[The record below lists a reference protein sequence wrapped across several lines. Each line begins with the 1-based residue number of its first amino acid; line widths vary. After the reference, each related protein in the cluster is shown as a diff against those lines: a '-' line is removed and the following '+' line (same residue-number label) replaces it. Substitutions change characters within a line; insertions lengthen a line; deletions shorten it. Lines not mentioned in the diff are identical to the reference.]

1 MWENSGSSQGK
12 HLTISGLH
20 PSIGVGRMRRTL
32 TFRAIGLAAVPFFL
46 LLLFLPSILQSQ
58 DLAKRLFLK
67 DGSYQS
73 VSKYEIKGDRVRY
86 LSAERG
92 EWEELPK
99 SMVDWPATE
108 KYEKD
113 RAAGAPTPEAAALDK
128 DFEADRQAE
137 EALSPH
143 VLPGLQLPEE
153 GGVFLLDT
161 YQSKPELVPIDQ
173 RGSAVN
179 KNTKGNILRAA
190 VNPVASAHQTVE
202 VPGKHAPVQ
211 SHVGVPALY
220 INIDRNAEQPES
232 ETPAS
237 STPAPENLPPDE
249 RFRIIRLETKGE
261 KRVVGD
267 IKIAVYGKI
276 SQDAKFVPSTVQP
289 MTGGWAK
296 LTPTEP
302 LPTGEY
308 AVVEML
314 GKQGMNLYVW
324 DFGVN
329 PNAQANTVAFKPDPS
344 AQSKPDK
351 PIELQK
357 REKK

>member
-1 MWENSGSSQGK
+1 
-12 HLTISGLH
+12 
-20 PSIGVGRMRRTL
+20 MRRV
-32 TFRAIGLAAVPFFL
+32 FRSRILALIVPL
-46 LLLFLPSILQSQ
+46 LIVCVPPVPVRAQ
-58 DLAKRLFLK
+58 DLAKRLYLT

-73 VSKYEIKGDRVRY
+73 VTKYEIKGERVRY

-108 KYEKD
+108 KYAKE
-113 RAAGAPTPEAAALDK
+113 RAAGGAPPEAAALEK
-128 DFEADRQAE
+128 EIEAERAEE

-161 YQSKPELVPIDQ
+161 YEGNPELVPIEQ
-173 RGSAVN
+173 RGGSIN
-179 KNTKGNILRAA
+179 KNVKRNVLRSA

-202 VPGKHAPVQ
+202 VPGKHAPMQ
-211 SHVGVPALY
+211 SHVAVPALY
-220 INIDRNAEQPES
+220 INIDRGEDQPES
-232 ETPAS
+232 ETPAEAK
-237 STPAPENLPPDE
+237 PKEPEPLPSQD
-249 RFRIIRLETKGE
+249 RFKIIRLEAKGE
-261 KRVVGD
+261 KRIVGE

-276 SQDAKFVPSTVQP
+276 SQDAKFVPTTAQP
-289 MTGGWAK
+289 MTGGWVK
-296 LTPTEP
+296 LTPTESMVN
-302 LPTGEY
+302 GEY

-314 GKQGMNLYVW
+314 GKEGMNLYVW

-329 PNAQANTVAFKPDPS
+329 PNAAANKVAFKPDPS
-344 AQSKPDK
+344 AQSDSIK

-357 REKK
+357 RK